1 MSDTERPGAAELW
14 ALCTVLT
21 SDSSLARPLW
31 MLELT
36 KKLARMLGGWG
47 LAPIETRL
55 SSTLMPPGDLSAHC
69 SREISWA
76 QVTPKG
82 DSHDAT
88 PPLSR

>member
-1 MSDTERPGAAELW
+1 MPDSERLDAA
-14 ALCTVLT
+14 ALSTLRGVLNG
-21 SDSSLARPLW
+21 DSLLARRLTW
-31 MLELT
+31 LEPT
-36 KKLARMLGGWG
+36 KKLARMLAGSG

-82 DSHDAT
+82 DSHGAT

>member
-1 MSDTERPGAAELW
+1 MIQEIETNVFATLGDVFTAETRLSR
-14 ALCTVLT
+14 L
-21 SDSSLARPLW
+21 LAP
-31 MLELT
+31 LELR
-36 KKLARMLGGWG
+36 KKLARMLAASG

>member
-1 MSDTERPGAAELW
+1 MIQGMETNVFATLGDVFTAETRLSRLF
-14 ALCTVLT
+14 A
-21 SDSSLARPLW
+21 PL
-31 MLELT
+31 EPR
-36 KKLARMLGGWG
+36 KKLARMLAASG